1 MSDESIF
8 INRELS
14 WLDFNRRV
22 LALGKDKNV
31 PLAERVKFLAIYGSN
46 LDEFFMVR
54 VGSLQERANLEQEK
68 GKKVKR
74 ENKTN
79 MSAAEQLAAIM
90 PKTAQLQ
97 EECDKYYAKS
107 LEALAECGYR
117 KVDFGHLTKEEE
129 HFWKKYF
136 QTELFPILSPQIVDN
151 RHPFPFLRNK
161 EIYLGVLLKEKHPNT
176 QSLGIIPISS
186 QMERLH
192 FVKKDGE
199 TQYALVEELVFHFA
213 SSIFGKETILEKC
226 LFRVTRNADID
237 VKEGMMDHDID
248 YREIM
253 TELLKR
259 RRKLAA
265 VRLQVT
271 PAPAPEVERLL
282 CNRLEL
288 THKRVFEQKSPLD
301 LSFFYKLTGRI
312 EAEDHPGLF
321 YPPARP
327 MLPPQDYD
335 LATEVQKHDVL
346 LSYPYQSIRPFIA
359 MLKKAAHDPD
369 VISIK
374 MTLYRMA
381 RESQIVQALME
392 AAENGK
398 EVVALVELRA
408 RFDEQNNIDWSKQLE
423 SAGCTVI
430 YGFDDYKVHSKLT
443 LITRKSGEGYSYI
456 TQIGT
461 GNYNEKTSE
470 LYTDYSFIT
479 ADHGIGEE
487 ASNVFQHLAV
497 QQLTEQ
503 SDKMLV
509 APLRFKSVLLEEM
522 DHVIAAARMGRPASM
537 ILKNNSI
544 SDRDII
550 LKLQEASCAG
560 VRIDMIV
567 RGICCVRAGVPGKT
581 ENLHIRSLVGRYLEH
596 GRIYSF
602 FDGAHTRIYIAS
614 GDFLTR
620 NTECRVEVGVR
631 VEDPVLVKKLT
642 DILQLQLRDNLN
654 AREMRPDG
662 SYQKVKPAEGEPLV
676 NGQMGMYDL
685 LRNDWES
692 ARAPEPAPAAAEAVP
707 PQLPEQPAA
716 PAQPVQEEPAVQPVE
731 DAAPQPEAPAAP
743 AAQTPAP
750 AAAPAPVPHA
760 EAPRV
765 QQTVVVPQPRQSFA
779 QRVLSIFRK
788 RR

>member
-1 MSDESIF
+1 MSDDTIF

-14 WLDFNRRV
+14 WLDFNQRV

-54 VGSLQERANLEQEK
+54 VGSLQERANLEQEQ

-79 MSAAEQLAAIM
+79 MSAAEQLTAIM

-97 EECDKYYAKS
+97 EECDKYYAKA

-117 KVDFGHLTKEEE
+117 KVDFNHLTKEEE

-136 QTELFPILSPQIVDN
+136 QTELFPILSPQIVDS

-161 EIYLGVLLKEKHPNT
+161 EIYLGVLLKEKGE
-176 QSLGIIPISS
+176 QSLGMVPISS
-186 QMERLH
+186 QMERMQ
-192 FVKKDGE
+192 VIRRDGRTE
-199 TQYALVEELVFHFA
+199 FALTEELVLHYA
-213 SSIFGKETILEKC
+213 SLIFGKDAVQETC

-253 TELLKR
+253 ADLLKR

-271 PAPAPEVERLL
+271 PTAPQEIVRIL
-282 CNRLEL
+282 CEKLEL
-288 THKRVFEQKSPLD
+288 THKRVFAQKSPLD
-301 LSFFYKLTGRI
+301 LSFFYKLTSRM
-312 EAEDHPGLF
+312 EADGHPELF
-321 YPPARP
+321 YPAARP
-327 MLPPQDYD
+327 MLPPPDYD
-335 LATEVQKHDVL
+335 LAAEVEKHDVL

-359 MLKKAAHDPD
+359 MLKKAAQDPA

-374 MTLYRMA
+374 MPRYRMA

-423 SAGCTVI
+423 EAGCTVL
-430 YGFDDYKVHSKLT
+430 YGFEDYKVHSKLT
-443 LITRKSGEGYSYI
+443 LITKKGPQGYSYI

-479 ADHGIGEE
+479 ADLGIGEE
-487 ASNVFQHLAV
+487 ASNVFQNLAV
-497 QQLTEQ
+497 QKLTET
-503 SDKMLV
+503 SEKMLV
-509 APLRFKSVLLEEM
+509 APLRFKSVLLDEM
-522 DHVIAAARMGRPASM
+522 DRVINAARLGRPASM

-550 LKLQEASCAG
+550 LKLEEASCAG

-567 RGICCVRAGVPGKT
+567 RGICCVRAEVPGKT

-602 FDGAHTRIYIAS
+602 YDGTTTRIYIAS

-631 VEDPVLVKKLT
+631 VEDPVLIRKLSE
-642 DILQLQLRDNLN
+642 ILQLQLRDNVN
-654 AREMRPDG
+654 AREMKADG
-662 SYQKVKPAEGEPLV
+662 SYQKVKAAPDEALV
-676 NGQMGMYDL
+676 NGQMGMYEL
-685 LRNDWES
+685 LKDDWT
-692 ARAPEPAPAAAEAVP
+692 ARDDVPEETPARPEPVRT
-707 PQLPEQPAA
+707 AA
-716 PAQPVQEEPAVQPVE
+716 PAE
-731 DAAPQPEAPAAP
+731 
-743 AAQTPAP
+743 TPAP
-750 AAAPAPVPHA
+750 AAEAPKAPSEPTPLPAAEPAKPAVVPETAPQTEQTVHHPVAVTHPAPHTPPK
-760 EAPRV
+760 PRGGLMDLFE
-765 QQTVVVPQPRQSFA
+765 QLHHCLRP
-779 QRVLSIFRK
+779 K
-788 RR
+788 R